1 MLSSPGNSFETGIED
16 ELLREIE
23 GNRPR
28 SRTWPL
34 PQPEDFE
41 SQKSPEVEEKISTAK
56 IEPGSK
62 KGSRKNAWGNQSYA
76 DLITQA
82 IQSAPE
88 QRMTLSQIYT
98 WMVENVVY
106 FKDKGDN
113 TSSAGWKVR
122 KIYLSLY
129 FVLHLIAYSFMQ
141 TSIIR

>member
-1 MLSSPGNSFETGIED
+1 MLLSPGNSLGMED

-34 PQPEDFE
+34 PKPEDFE
-41 SQKSPEVEEKISTAK
+41 SQKSEGELEGKISTAK

-122 KIYLSLY
+122 KTVYKFIFCVTFNRL
-129 FVLHLIAYSFMQ
+129 
-141 TSIIR
+141 

>member
-1 MLSSPGNSFETGIED
+1 MEE
-16 ELLREIE
+16 ELLRELE

-34 PQPEDFE
+34 PQPEEFE
-41 SQKSPEVEEKISTAK
+41 TQKSPEVEEKIATAK

-113 TSSAGWKVR
+113 TSSAGWKV
-122 KIYLSLY
+122 
-129 FVLHLIAYSFMQ
+129 LHSTHISCYSYSDMQSFISDEIIAIFPRMFAY
-141 TSIIR
+141 